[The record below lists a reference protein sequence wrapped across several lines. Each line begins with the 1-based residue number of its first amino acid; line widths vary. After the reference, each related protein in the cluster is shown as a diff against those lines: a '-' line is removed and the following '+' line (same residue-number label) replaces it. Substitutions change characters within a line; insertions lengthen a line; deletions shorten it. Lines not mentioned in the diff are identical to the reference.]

1 MTTGVA
7 DGSLRRSSVVMKI
20 NSGTDDPG
28 SVVQAFRRES
38 GLLRSHTKVVIGPAK
53 TVVHDIN
60 RDTME
65 FEGLGFGAPALEPL
79 LRELGVAWDA
89 QALQRAAAEGRDV
102 AFPLSARFPWG
113 WERVSG

>member
-1 MTTGVA
+1 
-7 DGSLRRSSVVMKI
+7 VVITI
-20 NSGTDDPG
+20 NSGPDNPG
-28 SVVQAFRRES
+28 SVVQGFRRES
-38 GLLRSHTKVVIGPAK
+38 GRLRSLTKVVIGPTK

-65 FEGLGFGAPALEPL
+65 FEGLGFSSSALEAL

-89 QALQRAAAEGRDV
+89 QVLQRAAAEGREV
-102 AFPLSARFPWG
+102 EFPLSARFPWG

>member
-1 MTTGVA
+1 MVITI
-7 DGSLRRSSVVMKI
+7 SSV
-20 NSGTDDPG
+20 TEDPG

-38 GLLRSHTKVVIGPAK
+38 GRLRSLTKVVIGPAK

-65 FEGLGFGAPALEPL
+65 FEGLGFGAPALEDL

-89 QALQRAAAEGRDV
+89 QALLRAAAEGRDV
-102 AFPLSARFPWG
+102 EFPLSARFPWG